1 MTTFQNL
8 KKMILKPNIKIQIMK
23 NNQKPAASKLVARF
37 DNELRN
43 LIMEDLRAIRG
54 VKNHFLKAIRT
65 EQLSV
70 A

>member
-1 MTTFQNL
+1 
-8 KKMILKPNIKIQIMK
+8 MK
-23 NNQKPAASKLVARF
+23 NNQKPAVSKLVARF